1 MRYLTPL
8 TVLFFVLLTVE
19 IIGDS
24 LGYDIVGWV
33 CKPFLM
39 PVLMVLFFTNN
50 KGNNRA
56 ERILFPLA
64 LLFSLAGDVLL
75 MFHKDNLFV
84 FGLASFLVAHIFF
97 IASFWSRIK
106 GRNIAIG
113 TYLLSLLPFVV
124 FVGGF
129 LSVLIPSLQ
138 AKEVTQPLVV
148 PVSVY
153 ACVIGI
159 MGFSALMRRAGV
171 STQGFNLVFVGA
183 LFFII
188 SDSCIA
194 LNHFIMPIPQPT
206 LLIMATYGIAQ
217 YLITVGTAK
226 Q

>member
-1 MRYLTPL
+1 MRNLIPL
-8 TVLFFVLLTVE
+8 TVLFFLLLTVE

-24 LGYDIVGWV
+24 LGYHMVGWV

-39 PVLMVLFFTNN
+39 PVLMVLFITNN
-50 KGNNRA
+50 KGNNRT
-56 ERILFPLA
+56 ERLLFPMA

-106 GRNIAIG
+106 GRKIPTG
-113 TYLLSLLPFVV
+113 TYLLSLIPFVL

-138 AKEVTQPLVV
+138 AKTATQPLVV
-148 PVSVY
+148 PVTVY

-159 MGFSALMRRAGV
+159 MGFSALMRRGGV
-171 STQGFNLVFVGA
+171 STQGFNLVFSGA
-183 LFFII
+183 VFFII

-194 LNHFIMPIPQPT
+194 LNHFITPIPQPT

-217 YLITVGTAK
+217 YLITVGSCK
-226 Q
+226 N

>member
-1 MRYLTPL
+1 MRNLIPL
-8 TVLFFVLLTVE
+8 SVLFFVLLTVE
-19 IIGDS
+19 IIADS
-24 LGYDIVGWV
+24 LGYYMVGWI

-39 PVLMVLFFTNN
+39 PVLMALFMANN
-50 KGNNRA
+50 KDNNRA
-56 ERILFPLA
+56 ERLLFPIA

-97 IASFWSRIK
+97 ILSFWSRIK
-106 GRNIAIG
+106 GRTIAAS
-113 TYLLSLLPFVV
+113 TYLLSLLPFIV

-138 AKEVTQPLVV
+138 AKTATQPLVI
-148 PVSVY
+148 PVTVY

-159 MGFSALMRRAGV
+159 MGFSALMRRGGV
-171 STQGFNLVFVGA
+171 SSNSFNLVFSGA
-183 LFFII
+183 VFFII

-194 LNHFIMPIPQPT
+194 LNHFITPIPQPT

-217 YLITVGTAK
+217 YLITVGMAK
-226 Q
+226 K